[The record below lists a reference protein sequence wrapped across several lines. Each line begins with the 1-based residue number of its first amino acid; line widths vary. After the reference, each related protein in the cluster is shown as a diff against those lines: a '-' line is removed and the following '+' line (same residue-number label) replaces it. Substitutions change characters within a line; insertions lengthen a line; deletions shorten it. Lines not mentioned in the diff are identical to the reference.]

1 LGKVHIKSLSL
12 DYCRRRSAKKKERS
26 RLLSQKVASL
36 KSLVDQDHVS
46 VLSDYTEVLSDLQ
59 EFSLDEARGAQVCS
73 RARWVEDGESSTAYF
88 FRLEKKRKAETTISS
103 LKVGDRCYLY

>member
-1 LGKVHIKSLSL
+1 MKSLSL
-12 DYCRRRSAKKKERS
+12 DYCHRRSAKKKERS